1 LRKTKKEKK
10 NENKTYRQLNQ
21 PFQLAVAAS
30 QPAANHTGTA
40 ATVANQY
47 KRRIESDYLFS

>member
-1 LRKTKKEKK
+1 
-10 NENKTYRQLNQ
+10 LNQ

-47 KRRIESDYLFS
+47 KRRIESDYL